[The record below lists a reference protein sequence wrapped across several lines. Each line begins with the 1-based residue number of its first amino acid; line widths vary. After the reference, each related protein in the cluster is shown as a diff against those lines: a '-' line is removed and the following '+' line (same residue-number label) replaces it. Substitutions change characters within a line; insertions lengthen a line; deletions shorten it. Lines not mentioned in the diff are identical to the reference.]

1 MGRPL
6 GAPGKAL
13 LPAED
18 PAGNTQWH
26 DIAMRIG
33 VDSGGTFTDFVILHD
48 DGRLDSFKLRSNPA
62 SPASVIIEGIRR
74 IAAPKSADV
83 VHGSTVATNALLE
96 RKGAKTAFVTTA
108 GFEDL
113 VSIGRQNRA
122 ELYNLTPAPARP
134 LVPRQLCFGA
144 RERMLFDGTV
154 EMPLVATAATAL
166 RKRIVESGAESV
178 AICLL
183 HSCQNDAHELMLL
196 DALTTSDTV
205 GYVCASCDISPEFRE
220 FERASTTVINAY
232 VGPLMDRYLGE
243 LERGCPHKL
252 SVMQSSGGL
261 LTASEARRHAV
272 RTILSGP
279 AGGIAGAVEV
289 ARLAGFPRA
298 LTFDMGG
305 TSTDVALA
313 GRKTRLST
321 EARIDGFPVRVP
333 MLDIHTAGA
342 GGGSIAYVDNGGSL
356 RVGPESAGASP
367 GPACYGDGELP
378 TVTDAHVVLGRIASD
393 QLVGGALRIDPARAT
408 QALVRLGKPLGLN
421 AVNAAASVIRI
432 ANSNMERAIRAVS
445 VERGEDPRDYPLVAF
460 GGCGGLHGC
469 EMAAELGI
477 RTVIVP
483 RMAGALSALGMLLA
497 DRTRDYSAGAL
508 GAMSY
513 GDMDYESRFRR
524 LERQAKKDVRGATL
538 ERFADIRYAGQSYEL
553 TVAWRN
559 DHPSTAFHKEHHR
572 VYGYSDPKRATQ
584 IVTLRVRATL
594 AVERP
599 SLGVFSQ
606 RTKPTSSIRSVW
618 ISGKWRSVETGPR
631 EMLGRMPKLGPAI
644 ITDYGSTTLVPP
656 GWTARLDSAGSL
668 ILAATSRS

>member
-1 MGRPL
+1 
-6 GAPGKAL
+6 
-13 LPAED
+13 
-18 PAGNTQWH
+18 
-26 DIAMRIG
+26 MRIG
-33 VDSGGTFTDFVILHD
+33 VDSGGTFTDFVVLHD

-62 SPASVIIEGIRR
+62 ATASVILEGIGRV
-74 IAAPKSADV
+74 AAPRSADV

-96 RKGAKTAFVTTA
+96 RKGAKTAFVTTE

-113 VSIGRQNRA
+113 MAIGRQNRP

-134 LVPRQLCFGA
+134 LVPRSLCFGVS
-144 RERMLFDGTV
+144 ERMLFDGTI
-154 EMPLVATAATAL
+154 ETPLVAADIAAL
-166 RKRIVESGAESV
+166 CRRIVASGTESI

-183 HSCQNDAHELMLL
+183 HSCQNDSHERMLL
-196 DALTTSDTV
+196 DALSDH

-252 SVMQSSGGL
+252 SIMQSSGGL

-313 GRKTRLST
+313 GRKARLST
-321 EARIDGFPVRVP
+321 EARIDGLPVRVP

-342 GGGSIAYVDNGGSL
+342 GGGSIAYVDTGGSL

-367 GPACYGDGELP
+367 GPACYGAGEAA

-393 QLVGGALRIDPARAT
+393 QLVGGALQLDPARAT
-408 QALVRLGKPLGLN
+408 EALQRLGKPLGLN
-421 AVNAAASVIRI
+421 PVDAAAAVIRI

-445 VERGEDPRDYPLVAF
+445 VERGEDPREYPLVAF
-460 GGCGGLHGC
+460 GGCGGLHAC

-508 GAMSY
+508 GALDY

-524 LERQAKKDVRGATL
+524 LERHAKKNVRGAKL
-538 ERFADIRYAGQSYEL
+538 ERFADIRYSGQSYEL
-553 TVAWRN
+553 TVPWRN
-559 DHPSTAFHKEHHR
+559 ENPATAFHREHHR
-572 VYGYSDPKRATQ
+572 VYGYSDSSRATQ
-584 IVTLRVRATL
+584 IVTLRLRATL
-594 AVERP
+594 RVERP
-599 SLGVFSQ
+599 SLRVRNQQAGGAP
-606 RTKPTSSIRSVW
+606 TKRKVW
-618 ISGKWRSVETGPR
+618 ISGKWREVETGPR
-631 EMLGRMPKLGPAI
+631 EMIGRLSRPGPAV
-644 ITDYGSTTLVPP
+644 ITDYGSTTLIPP
-656 GWTARLDSAGSL
+656 NWTARLDSAGSL